1 MIFFRFRQIFIEK
14 IARISKKCC
23 TFALAFRASGCSAV
37 GSALRSGRRGRAFE
51 SPHPDKRRNTEVI
64 VFRLFLLFVVVF
76 HRAFSVLCTQFGQS
90 KQEEWN
96 VSYSPELAS
105 ESLYFGI
112 ERLCPG
118 IGLPV
123 HEKIKYGIIVI
134 YKSANDGLKGISSQ
148 LFNFIEPS
156 CQFEPC
162 HILDAFPVEYVRQ
175 FHGKLISPL

>member
-1 MIFFRFRQIFIEK
+1 MKIKCLQSNAKRCKTSVLQRFFYKPISSVMPLDGVPQFR
-14 IARISKKCC
+14 
-23 TFALAFRASGCSAV
+23 V
-37 GSALRSGRRGRAFE
+37 
-51 SPHPDKRRNTEVI
+51 SPKS
-64 VFRLFLLFVVVF
+64 RLQSLLL
-76 HRAFSVLCTQFGQS
+76 FSVLCTQIGQS

-162 HILDAFPVEYVRQ
+162 HILDAFPVEDVRQ